1 VEHAAP
7 AAPAP
12 VKKCALRFALI
23 QKIMIMHLVCFFAGG
38 GNNTNRGWPSRAVA
52 RSGPL
57 PLRTRRTDFWYDGSL
72 MPPLGCGM
80 CCCPLYPCHPPKCNI
95 MENDIAKLSHHHSM
109 CHKNRDWQPIDALQ
123 HLSGYLS
130 CIALGFVDS
139 LGGAGLSTLED
150 LRCLELLAALKSSL
164 VS

>member
-1 VEHAAP
+1 
-7 AAPAP
+7 
-12 VKKCALRFALI
+12 
-23 QKIMIMHLVCFFAGG
+23 
-38 GNNTNRGWPSRAVA
+38 
-52 RSGPL
+52 
-57 PLRTRRTDFWYDGSL
+57 
-72 MPPLGCGM
+72 M
-80 CCCPLYPCHPPKCNI
+80 CCCPLYPGQPPSVPL
-95 MENDIAKLSHHHSM
+95 ENDIAKL
-109 CHKNRDWQPIDALQ
+109 KPPPFNVPQNPDWQPIDALQ